1 MSYVW
6 RVMLQTYSGWFAFKV
21 TPAGYVKMFLFVL
34 IGYLIVT
41 IFDFKRIKN
50 VPMEQ
55 ALKNIE

>member
-1 MSYVW
+1 
-6 RVMLQTYSGWFAFKV
+6 MLQTYSGWFAFKV

>member
-1 MSYVW
+1 
-6 RVMLQTYSGWFAFKV
+6 
-21 TPAGYVKMFLFVL
+21 MFLFVL